1 MKKAKNQNS
10 DLASWLHMTLDV
22 LAQEKYGEFGYTTC
36 TCDQQKEIIIEMV
49 ERNLVAFPNE

>member
-1 MKKAKNQNS
+1 MQKAKNQNS

-22 LAQEKYGEFGYTTC
+22 LAQEKYGEFGYATC
-36 TCDQQKEIIIEMV
+36 SHEEQKQIIEEMV

>member
-1 MKKAKNQNS
+1 MKKAKNQTS
-10 DLASWLHMTLDV
+10 DLASWLYMTLDV
-22 LAQEKYGEFGYTTC
+22 LAQERYGEFGYATC